1 MYFFPSWPED
11 KISQDDLDDSDDIGQ
26 RTKHSKNNVHWK

>member
-11 KISQDDLDDSDDIGQ
+11 KISQDDLDDSDDIGPK
-26 RTKHSKNNVHWK
+26 RTKTL